1 MDYFNRI
8 MKPKD
13 KLSRREFIKLFGL
26 TLGGFALSK
35 NSGIGSFSNSESAFK
50 TKQLTPEFPADK
62 VLGRICAGERGAR
75 FDIKS
80 EPYWDAPSVAT
91 AWRDDVYEFK
101 KEVIAKQIDPLR
113 INQRW
118 VETEQGYIYAQYVQK
133 TKHIPQEPLAELP
146 QTPSG
151 ERGMWVEIVTPYTG
165 MTFARPPAQ
174 TWVRETIDPRIY
186 YSQIFWAFDVRT
198 NPETGKTEYC
208 LKQLYGALPDEYWI
222 DATVCRQIMPEEI
235 SPIHPDAEDKHILV
249 DLLYQTL
256 SCYEGDEEVFFSKV
270 TTGWK
275 DQEGEWQTPLGTHTI
290 WRKILST
297 HMSGTIVG
305 GYDLSGIG
313 WTTLFDNHGAAIH
326 ATYWHNEFGIPGS
339 HGCVN
344 MLPEDA
350 KWVWRWTQPQID
362 YYPGDLIIQGQN
374 KSTRVE
380 VIYD

>member
-1 MDYFNRI
+1 
-8 MKPKD
+8 MKPVNNY
-13 KLSRREFIKLFGL
+13 SRREFIKLLGL
-26 TLGGFALSK
+26 TLGGLALSRSSLDRVFAE
-35 NSGIGSFSNSESAFK
+35 SGFSINP
-50 TKQLTPEFPADK
+50 QLIQPEFPLNK
-62 VLGRICAGERGAR
+62 TLGRICSGDPGAH
-75 FDIKS
+75 FPIKS
-80 EPYWDAPSVAT
+80 EPYWDAPEVGT
-91 AWRDDVYEFK
+91 AWRDDVFEWK
-101 KEVIAKQIDPLR
+101 KEVIAKQLDPIR

-118 VETEQGYIYAQYVQK
+118 VETEAGYIYAQYVQK
-133 TKHIPQEPLAELP
+133 IKHIPQEPIAELP

-165 MTFARPPAQ
+165 MTFAKPPAQ
-174 TWVRETIDPRIY
+174 TWVRETINPRIY
-186 YSQIFWAFDVRT
+186 YSQIFWAFDIRT
-198 NPETGKTEYC
+198 NPENGKTEYC

-222 DATVCRQIMPEEI
+222 DATVCRQITPEEI
-235 SPIHPDAEDKHILV
+235 SPIHPDAEDKHIIV
-249 DLLYQTL
+249 NLLYQTL
-256 SCYEGDEEVFFSKV
+256 SCYEGDEEVFFTKV

-275 DQEGEWQTPLGTHTI
+275 DKEGEWQTPLGTHTI

-344 MLPEDA
+344 TKPEDA
-350 KWVWRWTQPQID
+350 KWIWRWTEPKVD
-362 YYPGDLIIQGQN
+362 YYPGDLVIQGQN
-374 KSTRVE
+374 KSTKVE